1 MSESSTYPYIGV
13 PITIISK
20 AEIRYEGILYAINPT
35 EHTVSL
41 TQVRSFGTEDR
52 KPNPQ
57 FIPPSDELYEFI
69 IFKGS
74 EIKDLQVL
82 NTHSPPQSVVSS
94 ASLPVQS
101 SSEAKESLQ
110 AISSTPK
117 PDSAP
122 NQPHEAPKESSDK
135 KYDKKLS
142 FFDSLTGG
150 EEAKF
155 DRKAIEIRDSE
166 TFGESNV
173 RSAQN
178 ALKMYLNRGRRGRN
192 RGRYR
197 GRGT

>member
-1 MSESSTYPYIGV
+1 MQESCMQLTPLNTLYHLLKSGPSEL
-13 PITIISK
+13 K
-20 AEIRYEGILYAINPT
+20 T
-35 EHTVSL
+35 ESQIHSL
-41 TQVRSFGTEDR
+41 F
-52 KPNPQ
+52 
-57 FIPPSDELYEFI
+57 PPSDELYEFI

-82 NTHSPPQSVVSS
+82 NTPPQSVVSS

-101 SSEAKESLQ
+101 SSEAKVSLQ
-110 AISSTPK
+110 AISSTSK
-117 PDSAP
+117 PESAP
-122 NQPHEAPKESSDK
+122 NQPQDASKESFDK
-135 KYDKKLS
+135 KYNKKLS

-155 DRKAIEIRDSE
+155 DRKAIDKRDSE

-178 ALKMYLNRGRRGRN
+178 ALKMFLNRGRRGRN